1 MERGKHE
8 IEAVVHTTERL
19 NKRVNWIISY
29 LHVHLSRNVC
39 IKRNKSYF
47 LFYNLI
53 IFMKKK
59 IYVSFLDNPI
69 EAVKYGKWS
78 YNCVAIVRVD
88 ERSNFN
94 FIFSD
99 HSK

>member
-47 LFYNLI
+47 LFYNLT

-69 EAVKYGKWS
+69 EAVKCGKWS
-78 YNCVAIVRVD
+78 YNCVAIV
-88 ERSNFN
+88 
-94 FIFSD
+94 
-99 HSK
+99 